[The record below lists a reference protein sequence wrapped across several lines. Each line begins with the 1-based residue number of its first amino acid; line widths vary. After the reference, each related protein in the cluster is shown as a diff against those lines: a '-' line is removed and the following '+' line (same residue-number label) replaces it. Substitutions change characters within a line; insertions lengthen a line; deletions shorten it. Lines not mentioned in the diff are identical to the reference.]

1 MKKPE
6 NKSSNNSSKE
16 RDTIKVDSFKV
27 MRASMIGKSNAVVAD
42 LEINGVKI
50 YGVFVREAKNGDFL
64 SFPQVQAANGKYY
77 HIAYAPLSEKDE
89 QDIIAEIEN
98 KLNNN
103 D

>member
-6 NKSSNNSSKE
+6 NKEQNAKRE

-27 MRASMIGKSNAVVAD
+27 MRASMIGKNNAVVAD

-50 YGVFVREAKNGDFL
+50 YGVFVRESKNGDFL

-98 KLNNN
+98 KLNNA